1 MGNLTRRASQM
12 IPMDQQGYQNF
23 DQNVD
28 DLFNDPY
35 RDNSGTATMMSGGS
49 GGTNFGK
56 SMTSSRDRK
65 FSK

>member
-1 MGNLTRRASQM
+1 
-12 IPMDQQGYQNF
+12 MDQQGYQNF